1 MTNNIS
7 LLLCFFGLLPSLLP
21 PAAQATTVLSNTEL
35 YPSTP
40 GTMGPGNHTGM
51 MEEEAIQYFQAQ
63 SFTTGGASYVL
74 GSITPYFD
82 NSYGGGFTMALH
94 SNNGGTPGEFI
105 ATLSG
110 NSTPDFG
117 LDSSYAPSST
127 VTLDA
132 DTTYWFVT
140 SINPSVSRGAANIFV
155 NPVGNFTATAA
166 EGWSV
171 GQSAQQSTR
180 DGISDDWNVDP
191 VYALLF
197 EVDATL
203 TAAPEPTRM
212 LLLAVGSFGLILRR
226 RRAA

>member
-1 MTNNIS
+1 MTNHLS
-7 LLLCFFGLLPSLLP
+7 LLLCLFGLLPSLLP
-21 PAAQATTVLSNTEL
+21 PAAQAATVLSNTDL

-40 GTMGPGNHTGM
+40 GTMGPGNYTGM
-51 MEEEAIQYFQAQ
+51 MEEESIQYFQAQ
-63 SFTTGGASYVL
+63 SFTTGGASFVL
-74 GSITPYFD
+74 GGITPYFA

-94 SNNGGTPGEFI
+94 SDNGGTPGELI
-105 ATLSG
+105 ASLSG
-110 NSTPDFG
+110 NSAPDFG

-127 VTLDA
+127 VVLDA

-140 SINPSVSRGAANIFV
+140 SISPGVSEGAANIYV
-155 NPVGNFTATAA
+155 NPAGNYSATSA

-171 GQSAQQSTR
+171 GTSAQLSTY
-180 DGISDDWNVDP
+180 DGVSGDWNVNP

-197 EVDATL
+197 EVDASL

-212 LLLAVGSFGLILRR
+212 LLLALGSFGLILRR